1 MGKKKTLVIMTNSK
15 KKGYSIKKVKTF
27 DDKRGSLFEAL
38 RFKTENI
45 PGKGQVYV
53 YTVEPG
59 ARRGDHYHK
68 KKEEW
73 FFCVSGE
80 LELLIKTENKKI
92 VKNISSNIPEIIY
105 VGPGTIHTLVN
116 KTKKRSVVVAYASK
130 ELDKKNPDTY
140 QVSEI

>member
-1 MGKKKTLVIMTNSK
+1 MLIFLLRYGFITFMNSDEYK
-15 KKGYSIKKVKTF
+15 EM
-27 DDKRGSLFEAL
+27 EA
-38 RFKTENI
+38 
-45 PGKGQVYV
+45 
-53 YTVEPG
+53 
-59 ARRGDHYHK
+59 YHK